1 MKNVNR
7 RKLREHL
14 FKLVYLYAFRDA
26 DEMDEQLMLYLND
39 IEGLTEEDRAFL
51 TEKYKAV
58 ADEIPQIDLILNE
71 SARGWKTKRF
81 PSCDL
86 SILRVAVYELK
97 YDETIPDGVAINE
110 AVELAKTYGGDE
122 SPSFINGVLG
132 EIYKK
137 EHRDSADNE

>member
-1 MKNVNR
+1 MNR

-26 DEMDEQLMLYLND
+26 DEMDEQLMLYLDD

-58 ADEIPQIDLILNE
+58 TDEIPQIDLILNE

-137 EHRDSADNE
+137 EHRDSTDNE

>member
-1 MKNVNR
+1 VNR

-137 EHRDSADNE
+137 EHQDSTDNE

>member
-110 AVELAKTYGGDE
+110 VVELAKTYGGDE

>member
-1 MKNVNR
+1 MNR